1 MRQLRFLVAL
11 IPGLVLALPACND
24 SAEPSPAGTAELT
37 AAAAV
42 ALLSFRQISAGGFH
56 SCGVTTD
63 NLAYCWGS
71 NSSGELGDGTT
82 TNRSRPAPVAG
93 GLRFRAVSVGTF
105 YTCGLTTENRAY
117 CWGDNFEG
125 KLGDGTTTGRR
136 TPKAVAGGLVFR
148 QVRAGHLHT
157 CGVTPQDVAY
167 CWGYNRYGQLGDG
180 SDLNRRLTPFP
191 VAGAKR
197 FSQVTPGGLH
207 TCGATI
213 GNRGFCW
220 GYGGSGQIGDGNT
233 FQRRSPRAVTG
244 GITFR
249 VVHAALGEWS
259 CGITTLNKAYC
270 WGNNGNGYLG
280 DGTTTRRLTP
290 AAVSGNFS
298 YRGMSPGATHTCGV
312 TTGNAGKCWGEN
324 LTGQLG
330 DGTKTRRLSPVTV
343 KGGLQW
349 DGIAAGS
356 SGGHSCG
363 LTTGA
368 RGYCWG
374 SNSWGQVGDGTNVDR
389 LTPTPVVAP

>member
-1 MRQLRFLVAL
+1 MLLA
-11 IPGLVLALPACND
+11 GLLALSACQD
-24 SAEPSPAGTAELT
+24 DVTAPSTGDPEPSL
-37 AAAAV
+37 AAAA
-42 ALLSFRQISAGGFH
+42 AAPLSFRQISAGGFH
-56 SCGVTTD
+56 SCGVTTE
-63 NLAYCWGS
+63 NVAYCWGA
-71 NSSGELGDGTT
+71 NFSGELGDGTLT
-82 TNRSRPAPVAG
+82 TRSRPVRVAG
-93 GLRFRAVSVGTF
+93 GLRFRAVSAGSS

-136 TPKAVAGGLVFR
+136 TPVAVAGGLVFR
-148 QVRAGHLHT
+148 QVRAGHLHS

-167 CWGYNRYGQLGDG
+167 CWGYNQYGQLGDG

-233 FQRRSPRAVTG
+233 FQRRSPRAVAG
-244 GITFR
+244 GIAFR
-249 VVHAALGEWS
+249 VVHAAPGEWS

-290 AAVSGNFS
+290 VAVAGNFS

-312 TTGNAGKCWGEN
+312 TMANAGKCWGEN
-324 LTGQLG
+324 LSGQLG

-343 KGGLQW
+343 RGGLQW
-349 DGIAAGS
+349 GGIAAGS
-356 SGGHSCG
+356 TGGHSCG

-374 SNSWGQVGDGTNVDR
+374 SNFWGQLGDGTKIDR
-389 LTPTPVVAP
+389 LTPTRVAEP